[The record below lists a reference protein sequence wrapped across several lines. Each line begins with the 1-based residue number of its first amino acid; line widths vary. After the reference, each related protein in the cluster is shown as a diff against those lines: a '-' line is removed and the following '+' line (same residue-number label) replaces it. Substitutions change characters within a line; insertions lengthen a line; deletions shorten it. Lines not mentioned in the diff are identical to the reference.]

1 MNKIFISNFRG
12 IKNLNIQNIK
22 QFNLI
27 AGKNNCGKSSIL
39 EAIYSVIGIPR
50 ISLHILNDIRILK
63 TTNNNDLTSL
73 FFNADKSLPIILEF
87 ETEQIK
93 RNIKIKS
100 VNEQNEL
107 SPIYKNQ
114 KKGFDISVKN
124 NDDDYSVSIDYDKIN
139 TNQEIISQDDSLK
152 IQNDNFNIP
161 VFLWGA
167 QWENFNFSSHL
178 EKLIVSKKIESVLEL
193 LKEIE
198 PSVKNIQL
206 GNEGKIYI
214 DLGLSNLL
222 PVQVMGEGFIKTLAL
237 ISIISTLKDGII
249 LIDEFE
255 NGLHFSSMDILWKGV
270 IETCK
275 KNNVILFAT
284 THSYECIQS
293 FFDNTKSTQSILF
306 RIEKKSDKHSIF
318 SFNKEQANIAFDE
331 NWEIR

>member
-1 MNKIFISNFRG
+1 MNKIFVSNFRG
-12 IKNLNIQNIK
+12 IKDLCIQNTK

-39 EAIYSVIGIPR
+39 EAIYSVIGIPKL
-50 ISLHILNDIRILK
+50 SLHILNDIRILK

-73 FFNADKSLPIILEF
+73 FFNADKSLPIILEL
-87 ETEQIK
+87 ETAKIK
-93 RNIKIKS
+93 RNIEIKS
-100 VNEQNEL
+100 INEQNNL
-107 SPIYKNQ
+107 SLIYKNQ
-114 KKGFDISVKN
+114 KNGFDISVKN
-124 NDDDYSVSIDYDKIN
+124 IDNDYSVFIDYDKIN
-139 TNQEIISQDDSLK
+139 TNQELISQEDSLK
-152 IQNDNFNIP
+152 IQNDNFHIP

-167 QWENFNFSSHL
+167 QWENFNFSNYL
-178 EKLIVSKKIESVLEL
+178 EKLIVSKKIDSVLEL
-193 LKEIE
+193 LQEIE

-214 DLGLSNLL
+214 DLGLANLL

-237 ISIISTLKDGII
+237 VSIISTLKDGII

-270 IETCK
+270 IESCK

-293 FFDNTKSTQSILF
+293 FFDNTESNQSILF